1 MLGFIARRL
10 LIAVPVLLGV
20 SMLVFVSIHL
30 IPGDTAQLLL
40 GDKGTPEE
48 LARLRDELGLD
59 LPIYV
64 QYERFLVKAI
74 QGDFGRSYRTRSPVS
89 QDLRAAY
96 PLTLELALGAML
108 LAIVVGIPAGVLAAT
123 KHNRLFD
130 HAVMV
135 TVLAGLSMPV
145 FWTGILLIILLGV
158 SLPLFPLSGVIS
170 DSVMLTNVTGFPL
183 LDSIIT
189 GNAEA
194 FFSVISHM
202 VLPMITL
209 GSVPMGLIA
218 RQTRSAM
225 LEVLRDD
232 YVRTARAKGLR
243 EWRVISGH
251 AFKNGLIPVVTVMGL
266 QFGSLLSGAV
276 ITETV
281 FARPGLGRMAVTS
294 ILFRDYAAVQA
305 VALVSAI
312 TFVVLN
318 ILVDLLYGA
327 IDPRISRS

>member
-1 MLGFIARRL
+1 
-10 LIAVPVLLGV
+10 
-20 SMLVFVSIHL
+20 
-30 IPGDTAQLLL
+30 
-40 GDKGTPEE
+40 
-48 LARLRDELGLD
+48 
-59 LPIYV
+59 
-64 QYERFLVKAI
+64 
-74 QGDFGRSYRTRSPVS
+74 
-89 QDLRAAY
+89 
-96 PLTLELALGAML
+96 
-108 LAIVVGIPAGVLAAT
+108 
-123 KHNRLFD
+123 
-130 HAVMV
+130 
-135 TVLAGLSMPV
+135 
-145 FWTGILLIILLGV
+145 
-158 SLPLFPLSGVIS
+158 
-170 DSVMLTNVTGFPL
+170 L

-189 GNAEA
+189 ANAEA
-194 FFSVISHM
+194 FFSVLRHM

-225 LEVLRDD
+225 LEVLRED
-232 YVRTARAKGLR
+232 YVLTARAKGLR
-243 EWRVISGH
+243 EWRVIYGH

-305 VALVSAI
+305 VGLVSAI

>member
-1 MLGFIARRL
+1 
-10 LIAVPVLLGV
+10 
-20 SMLVFVSIHL
+20 
-30 IPGDTAQLLL
+30 
-40 GDKGTPEE
+40 
-48 LARLRDELGLD
+48 
-59 LPIYV
+59 
-64 QYERFLVKAI
+64 
-74 QGDFGRSYRTRSPVS
+74 VS
-89 QDLRAAY
+89 QDLLAAF

-158 SLPLFPLSGVIS
+158 SLPIFPLSGVIS
-170 DSVMLTNVTGFPL
+170 DSVILTKVTGFPL

-194 FFSVISHM
+194 FSSVLRHM
-202 VLPMITL
+202 VLPVITL

-218 RQTRSAM
+218 RQTRSSM
-225 LEVLRDD
+225 LEVVRED

-243 EWRVISGH
+243 EWRVIYGH
-251 AFKNGLIPVVTVMGL
+251 VFKNGLIPVVTVMGL

-305 VALVSAI
+305 VALVSAS